1 MSWTD
6 RCIDRYTDRC
16 FHLFSL
22 FFLSAPSD
30 SLCFHIPLLSRS
42 LYTPPPH
49 PSPSS
54 LPLTVG
60 SVSSCERLQ
69 KEKEEARLT
78 FEETLQKLQEEHQTE
93 LTQLEERLRAFYS
106 AEWDK
111 THQAYQEEA
120 NKCRALMQQQV
131 KIVGQHVSVI

>member
-1 MSWTD
+1 M
-6 RCIDRYTDRC
+6 
-16 FHLFSL
+16 FFLFLYLPSLIPFVFTFLHSLSL
-22 FFLSAPSD
+22 F
-30 SLCFHIPLLSRS
+30 PL
-42 LYTPPPH
+42 PH

-54 LPLTVG
+54 HPLAAG
-60 SVSSCERLQ
+60 SVSSCERLE

-78 FEETLQKLQEEHQTE
+78 FEETVQKLREEHQTE

-131 KIVGQHVSVI
+131 KIAGQHVSICALEYI